1 MTVDVRGSDPGGT
14 TLEYF
19 SPTRRERVAIDGPV
33 VVTIELPDGLPAS
46 NTWLWLTHGTRWYDY
61 RALTPPWASAEQLV
75 ASGVEKEQTSR
86 DEQAA
91 VEAVVYGGEGPF
103 VEFKGTAPKTGAP
116 KTDRAFNTIA
126 AFANGSGGTVVFGV
140 DRDEL
145 TVLGL
150 ADDVDPNKE
159 HDRIGQLIRA
169 RVLPTPDFVITPHTV
184 DDKTVLFVEVSPGT
198 AQPYGVITDLDH
210 RDKPQFYVRRGAS
223 TYPAQPSDLNE
234 LFHRVATAN
243 APAGFPPQA
252 YRR

>member
-116 KTDRAFNTIA
+116 KTGPSIQ
-126 AFANGSGGTVVFGV
+126 
-140 DRDEL
+140 
-145 TVLGL
+145 
-150 ADDVDPNKE
+150 
-159 HDRIGQLIRA
+159 HDR
-169 RVLPTPDFVITPHTV
+169 RV
-184 DDKTVLFVEVSPGT
+184 
-198 AQPYGVITDLDH
+198 
-210 RDKPQFYVRRGAS
+210 R
-223 TYPAQPSDLNE
+223 
-234 LFHRVATAN
+234 
-243 APAGFPPQA
+243 
-252 YRR
+252 